1 MERRK
6 FLGGATAGAAAVAAL
21 AASFPKPADM
31 TGLSDAYAGFVY
43 VQLDRE
49 QPRFTVARNV
59 ISEELEGITSSSG
72 DKFEEKFREL
82 KTTVSST
89 KI

>member
-1 MERRK
+1 MSIIPGSATRSCTIIEGNTIQANNNANTPANK
-6 FLGGATAGAAAVAAL
+6 AIAPVGTGIQIVGGEY
-21 AASFPKPADM
+21 D
-31 TGLSDAYAGFVY
+31 
-43 VQLDRE
+43 
-49 QPRFTVARNV
+49 TVARNV

-82 KTTVSST
+82 IAKVSSR